1 VRVVLGGWGADAAVG
16 GRPAVRRVGDC
27 YRGRGRLLP
36 GVVLGGV
43 FLREEPTV
51 ARPPNSPTRIE
62 IIE

>member
-1 VRVVLGGWGADAAVG
+1 VGWGADVAVG
-16 GRPAVRRVGDC
+16 GRPAVRAG
-27 YRGRGRLLP
+27 GRLLP
-36 GVVLGGV
+36 RSWALAAQVVLGGV